1 MNQPGITFDRIQPY
15 IDQTSIVDLTPD
27 LSFDLLA
34 AANNH
39 NVLSVK
45 KLNPSIAEL
54 ESELMTLTANF
65 NNSYRVLDASF
76 LDIMEI
82 KSQLKNRFH
91 TFINPQDSTVLILN
105 PENYFPMSNYDSV
118 HKLSETLV
126 SLYNII
132 PNQMLVTHQMIAPMF
147 CNMYTEYG
155 IQGQKITLPN
165 NQVLLKSI

>member
-1 MNQPGITFDRIQPY
+1 MNQPVITFDQIQPY

-34 AANNH
+34 ATNNH

-45 KLNPSIAEL
+45 KLNPSITEL
-54 ESELMTLTANF
+54 ESELMTLTANL

-82 KSQLKNRFH
+82 QSQLKNRFR

-105 PENYFPMSNYDSV
+105 PENYFPMSNCDSV
-118 HKLSETLV
+118 YKLSETLV

-147 CNMYTEYG
+147 CNMYTEFG
-155 IQGQKITLPN
+155 IQGQKISLPN
-165 NQVLLKSI
+165 SQVLLKSI